1 MRIQDH
7 VQDVFL
13 RRTPSRSYFYVLQR
27 VASVTLF
34 EVDICPESE
43 VLVQAV
49 SARPLGGILDL
60 QHKIQ
65 FTLD

>member
-34 EVDICPESE
+34 DVDFCST
-43 VLVQAV
+43 
-49 SARPLGGILDL
+49 RFDL
-60 QHKIQ
+60 H
-65 FTLD
+65 